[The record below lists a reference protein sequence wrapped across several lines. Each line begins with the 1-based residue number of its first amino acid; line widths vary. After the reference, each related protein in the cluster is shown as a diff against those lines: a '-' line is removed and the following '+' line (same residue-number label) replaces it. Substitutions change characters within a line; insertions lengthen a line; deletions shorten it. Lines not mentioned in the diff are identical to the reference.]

1 MRKLKGPDIAGGTDS
16 EQVVLGKIKGGR
28 GVARGWSGGWPGVAG
43 GVGDWAELGREEIT
57 L

>member
-1 MRKLKGPDIAGGTDS
+1 MRKPKGPDIAGGTDS